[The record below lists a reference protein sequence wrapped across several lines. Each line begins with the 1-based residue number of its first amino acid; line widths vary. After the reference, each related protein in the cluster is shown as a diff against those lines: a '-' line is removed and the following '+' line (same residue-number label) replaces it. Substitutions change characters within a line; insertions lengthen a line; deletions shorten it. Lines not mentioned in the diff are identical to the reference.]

1 MKKCETLRRNSRT
14 SNNIVFMPYYDK
26 QFLEKLNE
34 LSIESVAVKL
44 GLTVKKHWA
53 LCPWHSDHNP
63 SLRFSTNSKENFCH
77 CFVCGKGG
85 NPITLTM
92 QVENCGF
99 QEACQIL
106 AREFSIPLPNNE
118 KPKYIKK
125 TPPKKKVVR
134 TEEPKKEPDAEI
146 LNWIVE
152 NVGLTKNAEDF
163 LFEERKYKYEVI
175 EKLRIGSVDN
185 GQELVAA
192 LTAQFGLER
201 CMDSGVIVKR
211 QYGLEPFCIVPCLI
225 IPYYDINGRIVNLQ
239 SRRLTKERNY
249 RFNFVPGLAVT
260 LYNLPILKDVEMD
273 EPLYI
278 SEGITDCFGMLS
290 AGKKA
295 IGIPSTSLF
304 KESDLKYLMN
314 RLLFMYPDQD
324 DAGAGLYDKMKEA
337 LNKVGC
343 SLHKLSLPKGYGD
356 YSEYYADKLANL

>member
-1 MKKCETLRRNSRT
+1 MT
-14 SNNIVFMPYYDK
+14 MPYYDD
-26 QFLEKLNE
+26 QFIEKLNE
-34 LSIESVAVKL
+34 LPIEAVAVKL
-44 GLTVKKHWA
+44 GMTVKKHWA
-53 LCPWHSDHNP
+53 LCPWHNDHNP
-63 SLRFSTNSKENFCH
+63 SLRFSGSSKKNYCH
-77 CFVCGKGG
+77 CFVCGNGG

-99 QEACQIL
+99 QEACQLL
-106 AREFSIPLPNNE
+106 AKEFSIPLPNNE
-118 KPKYIKK
+118 KPKYVKK
-125 TPPKKKVVR
+125 ALPKINVVN
-134 TEEPKKEPDAEI
+134 TEEPKNTPDVEI

-152 NVGLTKNAEDF
+152 NVGLTKKAKDF
-163 LFEERKYKYEVI
+163 LYEERKYKHEVI

-185 GQELVAA
+185 GQELLAV
-192 LTAQFGLER
+192 LIAQFGLER

-239 SRRLTKERNY
+239 SRRLTKERKY
-249 RFNFVPGLAVT
+249 RFNFIPGLAVT
-260 LYNLPILKDVEMD
+260 LYNLPVLKDMKMD

-304 KESDLKYLMN
+304 KDSDLKYLMN

-324 DAGAGLYDKMKEA
+324 DAGAVLYEKMKEA
-337 LNKVGC
+337 LNNVGC
-343 SLHKLSLPKGYGD
+343 SIHKLSLPKGYDD

>member
-1 MKKCETLRRNSRT
+1 
-14 SNNIVFMPYYDK
+14 MPYYDK
-26 QFLEKLNE
+26 QFINKLNE
-34 LSIESVAVKL
+34 LSIESVADKL
-44 GLTVKKHWA
+44 GMKVKKHWA

-63 SLRFSTNSKENFCH
+63 SLRFGTNSKNNFCH

-85 NPITLTM
+85 NSITLTM
-92 QVENCGF
+92 QVENCDF

-106 AREFSIPLPNNE
+106 AREFSIPLPNKQ
-118 KPKYIKK
+118 KPKFVKK
-125 TPPKKKVVR
+125 TQPKKNVVK
-134 TEEPKKEPDAEI
+134 TEIPKKSPDTEI

-152 NVGLTKNAEDF
+152 TVGLSKKAEEF
-163 LFEERKYKYEVI
+163 LFEERKYKHEII
-175 EKLRIGSVDN
+175 EELRIGSVDN
-185 GQELVAA
+185 GQEFVAA

-225 IPYYDINGRIVNLQ
+225 IPYYDINGRIMNLQ
-239 SRRLTKERNY
+239 SRRLTKERKF
-249 RFNFVPGLAVT
+249 RFNFIPGLTVT
-260 LYNLPILKDVEMD
+260 LYNLPILKDMKMD

-304 KESDLKYLMN
+304 KDSDLKYLMN

-324 DAGAGLYDKMKEA
+324 EAGAGLYDKMKEA
-337 LNKVGC
+337 LKNVGC

-356 YSEYYADKLANL
+356 YSEYYVDKLANL

>member
-1 MKKCETLRRNSRT
+1 
-14 SNNIVFMPYYDK
+14 MPYYDK
-26 QFLEKLNE
+26 QFLQKLND
-34 LSIESVAVKL
+34 LSIEMVAVKL
-44 GLTVKKHWA
+44 GMEVKKHRA

-63 SLRFSTNSKENFCH
+63 SLRFNTNFKKNFCH
-77 CFVCGKGG
+77 CFVCGNGG

-118 KPKYIKK
+118 RPRLVKK
-125 TPPKKKVVR
+125 IQPRKSALKTEDPKKA
-134 TEEPKKEPDAEI
+134 PDEEI

-152 NVGLTKNAEDF
+152 NVGLTRKAKIF
-163 LFEERKYKYEVI
+163 LYEERKYKHEVI

-192 LTAQFGLER
+192 LIAQFGLER
-201 CMDSGVIVKR
+201 CIDSGVIVKR
-211 QYGLEPFCIVPCLI
+211 RYGLDPFCIVPCLI

-239 SRRLTKERNY
+239 SRRLTEERKY
-249 RFNFVPGLAVT
+249 RFNFIPGLAVT
-260 LYNLPILKDVEMD
+260 LYNLPVLKEMKMD

-278 SEGITDCFGMLS
+278 SEGITDCIGMLS

-295 IGIPSTSLF
+295 VGIPSTSLF
-304 KESDLKYLMN
+304 KDSDLIYLMN

-324 DAGAGLYDKMKEA
+324 DAGASLYDKMKET
-337 LNKVGC
+337 LNNVGC
-343 SLHKLSLPKGYGD
+343 SLHKLSLPKGYDD